1 MSNQIE
7 AYKRA
12 HFQTTAK
19 KKKNKE
25 YTPKETSCNL
35 DAIDSLNSIS
45 TITRN

>member
-7 AYKRA
+7 VYKRA
-12 HFQTTAK
+12 HFQTTA

-35 DAIDSLNSIS
+35 DVIDSLNSIS